1 MANPMSMT
9 ILVVVVLTALAAVVQ
24 VTEAATYVVGDNTGW
39 EVPNPSN
46 LYTTWVNGKT
56 FSLGDVLVFNFTTGA
71 HDVATVTQTN
81 YGACSIANT
90 ISLVTTGPY
99 SYTIDTTA
107 THYFICTIS
116 NGAHCNAGQKLA
128 ISVGNSTS
136 AASPGSPPT
145 TPSASPPP
153 PPPPPPPGSSA
164 SSLAATLPLVF
175 MTIALAFFY

>member
-24 VTEAATYVVGDNTGW
+24 VTEAATYVVGNTTGW
-39 EVPNPSN
+39 AIPSTSTF
-46 LYTTWVNGKT
+46 YTTWATGKT
-56 FSLGDVLVFNFTTGA
+56 FSLGDVLVFNFTTNA
-71 HDVATVTQTN
+71 HDVATVSQTN
-81 YGACSIANT
+81 YESCAIANT

-99 SYTIDTTA
+99 SYPINTNG
-107 THYFICTIS
+107 THYFICTFS
-116 NGAHCNAGQKLA
+116 NGGHCNSGQKLA

-145 TPSASPPP
+145 TPSALSP